1 MFGKFFL
8 HLSPSWNFLGQ
19 EWITN
24 RFYLN
29 NGEAMKHKHLI
40 YVVWIWLPFFLFA
53 VYRCSGKVR
62 KWKNLA
68 PKKTPPQII
77 LGLDKLLEFLGGS
90 IFVHVALVFCSEQ
103 NRETSQTVLLLF
115 LVQRLVVFFL
125 SLILCNKFVLRC
137 SFYVIFLFNRYSC

>member
-19 EWITN
+19 QWITN

-62 KWKNLA
+62 RRKNLA
-68 PKKTPPQII
+68 QKKTPPQII
-77 LGLDKLLEFLGGS
+77 LGLDKLREFCWGS
-90 IFVHVALVFCSEQ
+90 IFVRVALVFCSEQ
-103 NRETSQTVLLLF
+103 YRETSPNCF
-115 LVQRLVVFFL
+115 IIISRSDKRLVVFFSHL
-125 SLILCNKFVLRC
+125 FFATSLYCVVHFM
-137 SFYVIFLFNRYSC
+137 